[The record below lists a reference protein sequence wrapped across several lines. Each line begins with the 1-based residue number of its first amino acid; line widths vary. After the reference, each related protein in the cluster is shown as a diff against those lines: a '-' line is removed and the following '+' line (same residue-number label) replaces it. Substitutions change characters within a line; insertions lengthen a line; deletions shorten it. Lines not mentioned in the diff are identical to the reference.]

1 MKNLAGLN
9 LDLILANVLN
19 CSTLFVSGDDQKS
32 GLATGYARLAAA
44 VREMSPR
51 IPPPTESTAEHGR
64 ILLLVL
70 TNPYQITAH
79 RSLSCINY
87 LVSSDS
93 GL

>member
-51 IPPPTESTAEHGR
+51 IPLQRKARLNTGGF
-64 ILLLVL
+64 
-70 TNPYQITAH
+70 
-79 RSLSCINY
+79 SCW
-87 LVSSDS
+87 S
-93 GL
+93 